1 MSEQPYEIVTG
12 PFEVYVAPVGE
23 SFAAVTAEPPGGN
36 WVLLGTSGAD
46 NITEDGVTLT
56 MSETLEHF
64 RSLGGTGIR
73 KSFRTEEDF
82 IVAFLLADLTLEE
95 WVRVLN
101 FNTVSTD
108 SDDRTIPLYKGADV
122 ATRALL
128 IRGNDK
134 SAYGTG
140 FNAQFELPRVVPTG
154 APEVVFVKGAPA
166 ALAVEFMALEDL
178 NAASDSE
185 RFGRIRMTVQ

>member
-1 MSEQPYEIVTG
+1 MSEQPFEIVTG
-12 PFEVYVAPVGE
+12 PYEVYIAPVGE

-46 NITEDGVTLT
+46 STTEDGVTIST
-56 MSETLEHF
+56 PETIERF
-64 RSLGGTGIR
+64 RSLGGTGTR
-73 KSFRTEEDF
+73 KAFRTEEDF
-82 IVAFLLADLTLEE
+82 IVAFMLADMTLEE

-108 SDDRTIPLYKGADV
+108 SDDRTIPLYKGLDV

-134 SAYGTG
+134 SPYGTG
-140 FNAQFELPRVVPTG
+140 FNMQFELPRVMPTG
-154 APEVVFVKGAPA
+154 APEVVFVKGVPA
-166 ALAVEFMALEDL
+166 NLAVEFEALEDL
-178 NAASDSE
+178 NPASDSE
-185 RFGRIRMTVQ
+185 RFGRIRATFQ